1 MPPCFSATPGGR
13 MYTQGD
19 SDVIRRHLVG
29 NTLKNVSHCNIAE
42 IRFVGKLVI
51 TQTFH
56 KPMD

>member
-1 MPPCFSATPGGR
+1 

-29 NTLKNVSHCNIAE
+29 NTLQKNVFHCNIAE